1 MTRIVLPCAMPS
13 LVVGLR
19 IGLGYSW
26 RALVGAELIASS
38 AGLGYMI
45 VDAENLARTDIV
57 LAGILVIG
65 VVGLIADQ
73 ILKLAVRRLAPWL
86 AGDLEIARA

>member
-1 MTRIVLPCAMPS
+1 MKLTAT
-13 LVVGLR
+13 LV
-19 IGLGYSW
+19 
-26 RALVGAELIASS
+26 ASS

-65 VVGLIADQ
+65 AIGLLSDLL
-73 ILKLAVRRLAPWL
+73 LKLAVQRCAPWL
-86 AGDLEIARA
+86 GDQLETAHA